1 MTSMKHRTGLDRSQ
15 TLLFPERLE
24 DYIAAENPV
33 RFLDAFIG
41 GLDLHAL
48 QFAKAQCAGT
58 GRPPYDPAVLLKLYL
73 YGYLHRVRS
82 SRLLEAECHRNVEVI
97 WLLGKLAPDFKTI
110 ADFRKDNPKPLKAV
124 ARQFTLL
131 CRKLELFGGELLAVD
146 GSKFAAVNARDQ
158 NFNAAK
164 LQDLIDRADE
174 RLSEYLK
181 ELDSADA
188 AQPGSAALS
197 QGELAKKI
205 AALQERQDWHKE
217 LLEELQDG
225 EDRQV
230 SVTDPDTRKMPTAHG
245 TVVGY
250 NAQMAV
256 DAKHKLIA
264 ADDVTNEVTDL
275 HQLASVAL
283 EAKANLDLKQADV
296 VADAGYYNAAEVS
309 RCLEHNLTPYIPK
322 SDTSANTARG
332 LYGKSQFKYDAAKD
346 VYVCPAGAELT
357 YRFATYE
364 LGRELKY
371 YRAKG
376 CKACALKSRCTR
388 NKANRTITREENEHL
403 MEAMAE
409 RMKQQP
415 QKFKLRKTLAEHP
428 FGTIKRWFGYTH
440 FLLKGLAKVGC
451 EWSLTTLAYNLKR
464 VLNLVS
470 FEKLMSTLRS
480 FTLASVAGYCG
491 GQAAE
496 DGAAVS

>member
-1 MTSMKHRTGLDRSQ
+1 MTSMKHRAGLDRSQ

-24 DYIAAENPV
+24 DYIGPENPV
-33 RFLDAFIG
+33 RFLDAFVAR
-41 GLDLHAL
+41 LDLHAL
-48 QFAKAQCAGT
+48 GFDKARCADT
-58 GRPPYDPAVLLKLYL
+58 GRPPYDPAVMLKLYL

-82 SRLLEAECHRNVEVI
+82 SRLLEAECQRNVEMI
-97 WLLGKLAPDFKTI
+97 WLLGKQAPDFKTI
-110 ADFRKDNPKPLKAV
+110 ADFRKDNLKPLKAV

-131 CRKLELFGGELLAVD
+131 CRKLELFGGELLAID
-146 GSKFAAVNARDQ
+146 GSKFAAVNARDR

-164 LQDLIDRADE
+164 LQELIERADARLAEYLQQLDRADTAE
-174 RLSEYLK
+174 
-181 ELDSADA
+181 
-188 AQPGSAALS
+188 PGGASLS
-197 QGELAKKI
+197 QNELARKI
-205 AALQERQDWHKE
+205 AALEERQDWHKE
-217 LLEELQDG
+217 LLAQLDPDQK
-225 EDRQV
+225 QI

-264 ADDVTNEVTDL
+264 ADDVTSEVTDL
-275 HQLASVAL
+275 RQLADVAP
-283 EAKANLDLKQADV
+283 EAKANLELTKTEV

-309 RCLEHNLTPYIPK
+309 RCVERGITPYIPK

-371 YRAKG
+371 CRASG
-376 CKACALKSRCTR
+376 CKQCALKSRCTR

-403 MEAMAE
+403 MEAMAA
-409 RMKQQP
+409 RMRAQP
-415 QKFKLRKTLAEHP
+415 WKFKLRKTLAEHP

-440 FLLKGLAKVGC
+440 FLLKGLAKVRC

-464 VLNLVS
+464 VFNLVS
-470 FEKLMSTLRS
+470 FEKLM
-480 FTLASVAGYCG
+480 
-491 GQAAE
+491 
-496 DGAAVS
+496 AAVA

>member
-1 MTSMKHRTGLDRSQ
+1 MNHRLGLDRSQ

-33 RFLDAFIG
+33 RFLDAFVAS
-41 GLDLHAL
+41 LDLHTL
-48 QFAKAQCAGT
+48 GFAKARCADT

-73 YGYLHRVRS
+73 YGYLHRLRS
-82 SRLLEAECHRNVEVI
+82 SRMLEAECQRNVEVL

-110 ADFRKDNPKPLKAV
+110 ADFRKDNLKPLKAV

-131 CRKLELFGGELLAVD
+131 CRKLELFGGELLAID

-158 NFNAAK
+158 NFNAAR
-164 LQDLIDRADE
+164 LQELIDRADE
-174 RLSEYLK
+174 RLSEYLQQ
-181 ELDSADA
+181 LDSADA
-188 AQPGSAALS
+188 AEPGGATPSKS
-197 QGELAKKI
+197 ELAAKI
-205 AALQERQDWHKE
+205 AALQEKQDWHRE
-217 LLEELQDG
+217 LLTQLDAEQK
-225 EDRQV
+225 QV

-245 TVVGY
+245 MIVGY

-264 ADDVTNEVTDL
+264 AEDVTNEVTDL

-283 EAKANLDLKQADV
+283 EAKANLELKQAEV

-309 RCLEHNLTPYIPK
+309 RCVEQNLTPYIPK

-346 VYVCPAGAELT
+346 VYVCPAGAALT

-371 YRAKG
+371 YRATG
-376 CKACALKSRCTR
+376 CKTCALKNRCTR

-403 MEAMAE
+403 MEAMAA
-409 RMKQQP
+409 RMRAQP
-415 QKFKLRKTLAEHP
+415 HKFKLRKTLAEHP

-440 FLLKGLAKVGC
+440 FLLKGLEKVRC

-470 FEKLMSTLRS
+470 FEKLM
-480 FTLASVAGYCG
+480 
-491 GQAAE
+491 
-496 DGAAVS
+496 AAVG